1 MATVQNLIDQLIQIE
16 DKEQSVIFQYF
27 LAEHF
32 EYADLD
38 VVRQPTAE
46 EFDQAVDDLD
56 DSSLWDDPADTIN
69 DYVFGL
75 MSKNNEEEYYGEEEK
90 K

>member
-1 MATVQNLIDQLIQIE
+1 MATVQNLIDQLNQIE
-16 DKEQSVIFQYF
+16 NKEQSVIFQYF

-46 EFDQAVDDLD
+46 EFDQAVEDLD